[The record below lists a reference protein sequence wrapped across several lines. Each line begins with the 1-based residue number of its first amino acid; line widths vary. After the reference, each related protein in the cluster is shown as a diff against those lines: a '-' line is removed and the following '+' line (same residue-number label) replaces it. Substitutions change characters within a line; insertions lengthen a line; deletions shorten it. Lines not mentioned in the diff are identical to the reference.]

1 MGQLKDNAEIIRDET
16 QSGANTAQRVGGW
29 MVDAAEEIETK
40 PGYIN
45 IFDYDSASSQSLG
58 NDEWE
63 ALKGIFQVGFQ
74 RNGLTL
80 VSNEGAIQYTGATP
94 KIFQV
99 EFIVAMTGASGRK
112 LHVALFKNGGLWPC
126 SEFAET
132 IPPGGGEVSIPAHC
146 LVSLSTD
153 DVVRVY
159 VKCSNNTAN
168 IALDNC
174 NVIIKEL

>member
-29 MVDAAEEIETK
+29 MVDAAEEIESK
-40 PGYIN
+40 PGYLN
-45 IFDYDSASSQSLG
+45 IFDFDNSETQALG
-58 NDEWE
+58 NDVWDV
-63 ALKGIFQVGFQ
+63 LKGSFQVGFQ
-74 RNGLTL
+74 RNGLVL
-80 VSNEGAIQYTGATP
+80 IEESGLIQYTGATT

-112 LHVALFKNGGLWPC
+112 LHVALFKNEQLWPC

-146 LVSLSTD
+146 LVNLSTD
-153 DVVRVY
+153 DVVQVY
-159 VKCSNNTAN
+159 VKCSNNTAT
-168 IALDNC
+168 ITLDNC

>member
-16 QSGANTAQRVGGW
+16 QAGANTAQRVGGW
-29 MVDAAEEIETK
+29 MVDAAEEIESK

-45 IFDYDSASSQSLG
+45 IFDFDSGSSQSLD
-58 NDEWE
+58 NDAWDVV
-63 ALKGIFQVGFQ
+63 KGSFQVGFQ
-74 RNGLTL
+74 RNGLALAT
-80 VSNEGAIQYTGATP
+80 NEGEIKYTGATP

-112 LHVALFKNGGLWPC
+112 LHVALFKNEQLWPC

-146 LVSLSTD
+146 LVSLSAS
-153 DVVRVY
+153 DVVQVY
-159 VKCSNNTAN
+159 VKCSNNSAN
-168 IALDNC
+168 ITIDNC

>member
-29 MVDAAEEIETK
+29 MVDAAEAIETK
-40 PGYIN
+40 PGYLN
-45 IFDYDSASSQSLG
+45 IFDFDSASSQTLG
-58 NDEWE
+58 NDVWDVVN
-63 ALKGIFQVGFQ
+63 GSFQVGFQ
-74 RNGLTL
+74 RNGLVL
-80 VSNEGAIQYTGATP
+80 RDESGIIQYTGATP

-112 LHVALFKNGGLWPC
+112 LHVALFKNGDLWPC

-146 LVSLSTD
+146 LVSLSASD
-153 DVVRVY
+153 AVQVY

-168 IALDNC
+168 ITIDNC

>member
-1 MGQLKDNAEIIRDET
+1 MGQLKNNAEIIRDET
-16 QSGANTAQRVGGW
+16 QAGANTAQRVGGW
-29 MVDAAEEIETK
+29 MVDAAEAIETK

-45 IFDYDSASSQSLG
+45 IFDFDSNSGQTLVK
-58 NDEWE
+58 DEWDV
-63 ALKGIFQVGFQ
+63 LIGGFTVGFQ
-74 RNGLTL
+74 RNGFIALNDG
-80 VSNEGAIQYTGATP
+80 SIQYTGATP

-153 DVVRVY
+153 EFVQVY
-159 VKCSNNTAN
+159 VKCSSNDAT
-168 IALDNC
+168 ITLDNC

>member
-1 MGQLKDNAEIIRDET
+1 MGQLFDIAAAIKAETTPNAN
-16 QSGANTAQRVGGW
+16 SAQRIGGW
-29 MVDAAEEIETK
+29 MESAATAIETK
-40 PGYIN
+40 PGYLN
-45 IFDYDSASSQSLG
+45 IFDFDSGLLLLL
-58 NDEWE
+58 NNNEWAPINGE
-63 ALKGIFQVGFQ
+63 FQVGFQ
-74 RNGLTL
+74 RNGLSLFDTT
-80 VSNEGAIQYTGATP
+80 GIIQYVGATP

-112 LHVALFKNGGLWPC
+112 LHVALFKNEQLWPC

-146 LVSLSTD
+146 LVSLSAG
-153 DVVRVY
+153 DVVQVY

-168 IALDNC
+168 VTLDNI

>member
-1 MGQLKDNAEIIRDET
+1 MGQLKNNAEIIRDET
-16 QSGANTAQRVGGW
+16 QAGANTAQRVGGW
-29 MVDAAEEIETK
+29 MVDAAEAIETK

-45 IFDYDSASSQSLG
+45 IFDFDGTSQSLD

-63 ALKGIFQVGFQ
+63 ALKGSFQVGFQ

-80 VSNEGAIQYTGATP
+80 VNSLGLIQYTGATP

-112 LHVALFKNGGLWPC
+112 LHVALFKNEELWPC

-146 LVSLSTD
+146 LVSLSEL
-153 DVVRVY
+153 DVVQVY
-159 VKCSNNTAN
+159 VKCSNNSAT
-168 IALDNC
+168 ITLDNI

>member
-16 QSGANTAQRVGGW
+16 QAGANTAQRVGGW
-29 MVDAAEEIETK
+29 MVDAAEEIESK
-40 PGYIN
+40 PGYLN
-45 IFDYDSASSQSLG
+45 IFDFDSASSQTLS
-58 NDEWE
+58 NNVWI
-63 ALKGIFQVGFQ
+63 ALQGIFQVGFQ

-80 VSNEGAIQYTGATP
+80 ANNAGIIQYVGATP

-112 LHVALFKNGGLWPC
+112 LHVALFKNEQLWPC

-153 DVVRVY
+153 DFVQVY
-159 VKCSNNTAN
+159 VKCSNNSATLT
-168 IALDNC
+168 IDNC

>member
-29 MVDAAEEIETK
+29 MVDAAEEIESK
-40 PGYIN
+40 PGYLN
-45 IFDYDSASSQSLG
+45 IFDFDSGLLLLLN
-58 NDEWE
+58 NDEWATINGE
-63 ALKGIFQVGFQ
+63 FQVGFQ
-74 RNGLTL
+74 RNGLL
-80 VSNEGAIQYTGATP
+80 LRDQSGIIQYTGATP

-112 LHVALFKNGGLWPC
+112 LHVALFKNGDLWPC

-153 DVVRVY
+153 DAVQVY
-159 VKCSNNTAN
+159 VKCSNNSAN
-168 IALDNC
+168 ITLDNC

>member
-29 MVDAAEEIETK
+29 MVDAAEEIESK
-40 PGYIN
+40 PGYLN
-45 IFDYDSASSQSLG
+45 IFDFDSTGQSLG
-58 NDEWE
+58 NDEWQ
-63 ALKGIFQVGFQ
+63 ALKGSFQVGFQ
-74 RNGLTL
+74 RNGLTP
-80 VSNEGAIQYTGATP
+80 VGNEGIIQYTGATP

-112 LHVALFKNGGLWPC
+112 LHVALFKNEELWPC

-153 DVVRVY
+153 DFVQVY
-159 VKCSNNTAN
+159 VKCSNNSATLT
-168 IALDNC
+168 IDNC

>member
-16 QSGANTAQRVGGW
+16 QAGANTAQRVGGW

-45 IFDYDSASSQSLG
+45 IFDFDSGLLQDLD
-58 NDEWE
+58 NNEWVTINGE
-63 ALKGIFQVGFQ
+63 FQVGFQ
-74 RNGLTL
+74 RNGLML
-80 VSNEGAIQYTGATP
+80 IEEAGLIQYTGATP

-112 LHVALFKNGGLWPC
+112 LHVALFKNEQLWPC

-132 IPPGGGEVSIPAHC
+132 IPPGGGEVSVPAHC
-146 LVSLSTD
+146 LVSLSAG
-153 DVVRVY
+153 DVVQVY
-159 VKCSNNTAN
+159 VKCSNNTASVAFDN
-168 IALDNC
+168 I